1 MKLSLPMLALVL
13 ATGFSLAAC
22 TQSSNAQENGGGPNG
37 LSPEVRAKM
46 QQLRDTTKAAAYN
59 DLSAADRAKVQGNI
73 DQVSNGQQTDLKA
86 AVKQIDA
93 SLTPDEAKAIMVERD
108 KWVAQVRTMM
118 PPRPDAGASPGAG
131 RRGGGMNRLKD
142 PGAFLLTLSV
152 TPQKLR
158 ELRQAAQSKTTQ

>member
-13 ATGFSLAAC
+13 ATGCSLAAC
-22 TQSSNAQENGGGPNG
+22 AQSSNAQESGGGANG
-37 LSPEVRAKM
+37 FSPELRAKM
-46 QQLRDTTKAAAYN
+46 QQLRDTTKTAAYN
-59 DLSAADRAKVQGNI
+59 DLSAADRAKVQGVI
-73 DQVSNGQQTDLKA
+73 DLVSNGRQTDLKA

-93 SLTPDEAKAIMVERD
+93 SLTPDEAKAVMGERD
-108 KWVAQVRTMM
+108 KFVAQVRTMM
-118 PPRPDAGASPGAG
+118 PPRPDAAASPGAG
-131 RRGGGMNRLKD
+131 RRSGGMNRIKD